1 MPNAIIT
8 GASKGL
14 GYALAEQLVGAGWHL
29 IIDARSA
36 DALHTA
42 ADRLRAVAAAPG
54 PAAAATAA
62 VPAAP
67 GPAAARE
74 AGGTDRV
81 EAIVGDI
88 TEPAH
93 RDALIQAAVAF
104 GGLDLLVNNAGTLGP
119 SPLPTG
125 ADLDPAALRDIV
137 ETNVIAPHELTRA
150 ALPLLRASHGV
161 VVDVTSDAAVEPYP
175 GWGGYGAAKAATE
188 QLRNVLS
195 AEEADV
201 TVWRVDPGDLRTDMH
216 QLAFPGEDISD
227 RPLPETVAPGLLGL
241 LNARPPSGRYKFA
254 DFTPPAPSV
263 PDDESA
269 IAVVAL
275 VGEHSA
281 EPVGARAE
289 SLRDSAERDPDADR
303 ADEPR
308 IEPRNE
314 AAAEP
319 NGAPVALWL
328 TIEVDDFDAAATF
341 YRDIV
346 GLPEIDGW
354 QSDDEVGSVFA
365 VGPAAR
371 VEIERPATPSPGA
384 RLAIEYADLTSLTTA
399 YDRIVA
405 RVGAPATPLQR
416 HER

>member
-1 MPNAIIT
+1 MPTAIIT

-14 GYALAEQLVGAGWHL
+14 GLALAGRLANAGWHL
-29 IIDARSA
+29 IIDARGA
-36 DALHTA
+36 EALHAA
-42 ADRLRAVAAAPG
+42 ADKLRVDGSAACRAEPVG
-54 PAAAATAA
+54 S
-62 VPAAP
+62 
-67 GPAAARE
+67 GE
-74 AGGTDRV
+74 RV
-81 EAIVGDI
+81 RIEPIVGDI
-88 TEPAH
+88 TSAGH
-93 RDALIQAAVAF
+93 RDALIRAATAA
-104 GGLDLLVNNAGTLGP
+104 GRLDLLVNNAGTLGP
-119 SPLPTG
+119 SPLPSG

-137 ETNVIAPHELTRA
+137 ETNVVAPHELTRA

-161 VVDVTSDAAVEPYP
+161 VVDITSDAAVEAYP

-188 QLRNVLS
+188 QLRNVLA
-195 AEEADV
+195 AEESDV

-241 LNARPPSGRYKFA
+241 IEARPPSGRYKLA
-254 DFTPPAPSV
+254 DFVPAV
-263 PDDESA
+263 ADEPSA

-275 VGEHSA
+275 VGDHGA
-281 EPVGARAE
+281 EPRSE
-289 SLRDSAERDPDADR
+289 SGT
-303 ADEPR
+303 EPT
-308 IEPRNE
+308 
-314 AAAEP
+314 
-319 NGAPVALWL
+319 GAPVALWL

-341 YRDIV
+341 YRDVV

-384 RLAIEYADLTSLTTA
+384 RLAIEYADLASLTTA

-405 RVGAPATPLQR
+405 RVGSAATPLRR
-416 HER
+416 HDRGHSGFTIYDPRGTELYLWSEK